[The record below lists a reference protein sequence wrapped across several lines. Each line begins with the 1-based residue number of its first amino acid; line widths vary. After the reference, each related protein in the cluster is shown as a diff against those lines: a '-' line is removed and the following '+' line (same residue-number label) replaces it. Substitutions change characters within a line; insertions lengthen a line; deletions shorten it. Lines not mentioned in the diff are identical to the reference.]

1 MAAADR
7 VEHGEERLVG
17 DAVGAH
23 PDVARQPPE
32 LAHEVDLEASDAG
45 ETRGVEAWVDVRPAQ
60 RRLATPR
67 RPVAGAQSGA
77 AWRPERAPLN
87 ALGDRS

>member
-1 MAAADR
+1 MAAA

-45 ETRGVEAWVDVRPAQ
+45 EARGASQPPGGLRQELGSVLSSMEA
-60 RRLATPR
+60 
-67 RPVAGAQSGA
+67 
-77 AWRPERAPLN
+77 
-87 ALGDRS
+87 